1 MALDARASSRVVL
14 LALALPCAAGFASCL
29 VAPRSLALLGR
40 IAAPSAQSW
49 RFAMGHLLLPETPR
63 QDAMMAG
70 DQFLVVA
77 SLNMLGDAYNA
88 FEY

>member
-1 MALDARASSRVVL
+1 MAVDARASSRVVL

-49 RFAMGHLLLPETPR
+49 RSRRDIFFSQKTPR